1 MGVYQKDIHLF
12 APYLC
17 RMFAE
22 LAGWSWQRPILAMHK
37 GGDSRIKIQAM
48 KELEIF
54 SVYKQ
59 CYIDVSKVLTKYVM
73 LRLEG
78 EVLSTIRVV
87 PMFYVMSGGSLL

>member
-59 CYIDVSKVLTKYVM
+59 CYIDVM